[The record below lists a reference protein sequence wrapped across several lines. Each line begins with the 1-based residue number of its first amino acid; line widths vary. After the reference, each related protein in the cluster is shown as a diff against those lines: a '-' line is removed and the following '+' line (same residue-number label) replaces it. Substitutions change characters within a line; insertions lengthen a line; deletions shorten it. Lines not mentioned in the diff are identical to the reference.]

1 LNTCLYCSG
10 SWRPEA
16 SCNVTIRI
24 PGRGGAGGCVAM
36 SSEAARTI
44 SMPSLRLEDC
54 LPTYAIVVR
63 GRGAVG
69 YACLLII
76 GGDCGGG
83 GRSGEGVGKGSKV
96 RILELWQFTRQ
107 YCDLGSQWE
116 GVVST
121 AGVLLLQHSSSE
133 DRPTGI
139 QRELR
144 RESEAVLTLAQF
156 PRHIDAVVE

>member
-1 LNTCLYCSG
+1 M
-10 SWRPEA
+10 
-16 SCNVTIRI
+16 TIRI

>member
-1 LNTCLYCSG
+1 
-10 SWRPEA
+10 
-16 SCNVTIRI
+16 
-24 PGRGGAGGCVAM
+24 M

-44 SMPSLRLEDC
+44 SMPSPRLEDC

-69 YACLLII
+69 YACLLIV
-76 GGDCGGG
+76 GGDCRGG

-121 AGVLLLQHSSSE
+121 ASVLLLQHSSS
-133 DRPTGI
+133 DRQTGI
-139 QRELR
+139 QRELT